1 MRELWLGDRV
11 DFDGEYY
18 QTNGA
23 SIYDVPEGGIPI
35 YIAAGGPVVANYA
48 GRAGDG
54 FICTSGKGVELY
66 TDKLI
71 PAMREGAEA
80 GGQEPRRRRPDDRD
94 QDLL

>member
-18 QTNGA
+18 KTKGA

-35 YIAAGGPVVANYA
+35 YIAAGGPLVAKYA

-54 FICTSGKGVELY
+54 FICTSGKGEELY
-66 TDKLI
+66 TDKLH
-71 PAMREGAEA
+71 PRGARRA
-80 GGQEPRRRRPDDRD
+80 RRRRAAIPTTSTG
-94 QDLL
+94 